1 MIVVSKNRG
10 TEVELLTKELAIEDH
25 VIYNESAGRNSPPP
39 ERKPPTRLRPYGQS
53 TTSITF
59 HYCCQLKGK

>member
-10 TEVELLTKELAIEDH
+10 TEVALLTMMTESAIEDH

-39 ERKPPTRLRPYGQS
+39 VRKAPTRRDRVVNQPLRSP
-53 TTSITF
+53 SIIVAN
-59 HYCCQLKGK
+59 

>member
-39 ERKPPTRLRPYGQS
+39 ERKAPTRRDRMVNQPLRSP
-53 TTSITF
+53 SIIVAN
-59 HYCCQLKGK
+59 